1 MNHAI
6 CFLLQWSLS
15 YCSSDDLKKVE
26 HPPTTFL
33 HQPFLPLWCFAVWLR
48 CAPSTRRRPWLQIH
62 PASGTPFHFR
72 DRQHMEEKNQLRFRY
87 HDLLSD
93 KTCGFLQLGCA
104 FSQALFTLSPPH
116 TRGAAKTPKAWNF
129 LFLTIHL
136 LLGIIISAFRQVLNW
151 WYSYFRLL
159 LVFAWL

>member
-1 MNHAI
+1 MPSVF
-6 CFLLQWSLS
+6 C
-15 YCSSDDLKKVE
+15 CSGPYPIALSDDSKKVE

-62 PASGTPFHFR
+62 PASGTPFHFH
-72 DRQHMEEKNQLRFRY
+72 DRQYMEEKNQLRFRY

-104 FSQALFTLSPPH
+104 FPKRSSPFRPH
-116 TRGAAKTPKAWNF
+116 IPVELQKRPRHETFYF
-129 LFLTIHL
+129 LRFIFCW
-136 LLGIIISAFRQVLNW
+136 G
-151 WYSYFRLL
+151 
-159 LVFAWL
+159 